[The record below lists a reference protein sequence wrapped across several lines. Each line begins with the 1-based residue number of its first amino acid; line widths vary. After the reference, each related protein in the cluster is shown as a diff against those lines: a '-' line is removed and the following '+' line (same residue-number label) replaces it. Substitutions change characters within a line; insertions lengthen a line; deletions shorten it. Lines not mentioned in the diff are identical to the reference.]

1 MRDWDD
7 REKSWAKFKQE
18 VETGKRAK
26 LARALGLKMK

>member
-1 MRDWDD
+1 MEDWDE
-7 REKSWAKFKQE
+7 RGRSWAKFKQE